1 MKKQEKIYINIKF
14 MQALHSNNLKHICKE
29 SKQNLRG
36 LKDGNWLKARL
47 RKGYYSWSELE
58 IEPKIFGLP
67 VQCTGHF
74 LALFFLK

>member
-36 LKDGNWLKARL
+36 LKDGNWSKGRL
-47 RKGYYSWSELE
+47 RKGYLVLLMVRV
-58 IEPKIFGLP
+58 GN
-67 VQCTGHF
+67 
-74 LALFFLK
+74 